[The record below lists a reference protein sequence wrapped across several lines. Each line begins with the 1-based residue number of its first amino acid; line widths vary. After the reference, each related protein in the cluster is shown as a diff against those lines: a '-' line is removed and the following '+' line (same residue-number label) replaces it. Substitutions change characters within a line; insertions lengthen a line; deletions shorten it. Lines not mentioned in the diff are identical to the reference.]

1 MTWIVFLASA
11 TLACVAAAGVL
22 RPFSR
27 SRSVTLEALTDPLE
41 DERSSLFRT
50 LKDLD
55 EERATGQ
62 LPEETYRSLRRETEG
77 RAVAVLRALEAR
89 SGVGELASDLR
100 ELRHDRSAMMS
111 Y

>member
-27 SRSVTLEALTDPLE
+27 SRSVMLEALTDPLE

-62 LPEETYRSLRRETEG
+62 LPEETYRS
-77 RAVAVLRALEAR
+77 AVAR
-89 SGVGELASDLR
+89 SGFSCYGGSSLRIGGGGRSRGGGGHHGGLAEEMLD
-100 ELRHDRSAMMS
+100 
-111 Y
+111 